1 MREASGPQVPVRIR
15 STSEPPGADGPG
27 CYAAAVQLRFSPNG
41 VVMACCRSLQPL
53 GNVHTD
59 RLRDLWE
66 GEARR
71 QQAAHLA
78 RGDFSFGCQQC
89 EGEIQ
94 LEGRADSYPANY
106 DMWAGRVDPAEVLP
120 WPRRM
125 EFNLS
130 NACNLQCVQCDGES
144 SSAIRLHREGRPA
157 LPQVYG
163 PRFFE
168 DLREFL
174 PHLEEVVFG
183 GGEPFL
189 AAENFAV
196 WDLMAELAPGLDCT
210 VVTNATQ
217 WTRRVQEVLDRVP
230 MAFVFSLDGIT
241 PSTYEEIRKGAD
253 LARVLENVDRYAA
266 VARAN
271 GRPVSVNHCLMPQ
284 NVHEFPQF
292 LNWAESKG
300 LPVDISLVRSPAW
313 CSLGRLPVD
322 DVRRIRD
329 DLRSRESEVAGLV
342 LNRATWDAE
351 LARLDA
357 WADAPDGEVP
367 GSGRTV
373 MWFRCQ
379 GDGPV
384 DPGPVRDELR
394 AFAWDGTVHEA
405 VIGNDD
411 LLRHC
416 DDSLTE
422 DAPFLPGQ
430 PVLMLTKAVEARFGA
445 MTDYEVLRTGT
456 DVVVAAARFGT
467 TDARIGYVA
476 RRDHRGWADDASI
489 LLAFRPTSD
498 HLAAAG

>member
-1 MREASGPQVPVRIR
+1 MQSADDRQAPVHIR
-15 STSEPPGADGPG
+15 SAGDAPPVHVPG

-53 GNVHTD
+53 GNVNTS
-59 RLRDLWE
+59 RLRAMWD
-66 GEARR
+66 GEVRR

-78 RGDFSFGCQQC
+78 RGDFSYGCQQC
-89 EGEIQ
+89 AGEIE
-94 LEGRADSYPANY
+94 LEGRAASYPSNY
-106 DMWAGRVDPAEVLP
+106 DMWEGRVDPSETLV

-130 NACNLQCVQCDGES
+130 NACNLQCLQCDGES

-157 LPQVYG
+157 LPKVYG
-163 PRFFE
+163 PQFFE
-168 DLREFL
+168 DLRDFL

-217 WTRRVQEVLDRVP
+217 WSRRIEDVLARVP
-230 MAFVFSLDGIT
+230 MAFVISLDGIT
-241 PSTYEEIRKGAD
+241 PGTYEEIRKGAD
-253 LARVLENVDRYAA
+253 LEQVLANVDRYAE
-266 VARAN
+266 VARAH

-313 CSLGRLPVD
+313 ASVGRLPVEEI
-322 DVRRIRD
+322 RRVRD
-329 DLRSRESEVAGLV
+329 DLAARSAEVAGLV

-351 LARLDA
+351 LARISA
-357 WADAPDGEVP
+357 WADAPDGEAP

-384 DPGPVRDELR
+384 DPAPVRDAMR
-394 AFAWDGTVHEA
+394 PFAWDGMVHEA
-405 VIGNDD
+405 VIGSDD

-416 DDSLTE
+416 DASLTE

-430 PVLMLTKAVEARFGA
+430 PVLMLTKAVEARYGA
-445 MTDYEVLRTGT
+445 MADYEVTETGT
-456 DVVVAAARFGT
+456 DVVRAVARFGT
-467 TDARIGYVA
+467 TDAQIVYVA
-476 RRDHRGWADDASI
+476 RRDDQGWADDASI
-489 LLAFRPTSD
+489 LLAFRPAADT
-498 HLAAAG
+498 LAAAG

>member
-1 MREASGPQVPVRIR
+1 MREASGAQVPVSIR
-15 STSEPPGADGPG
+15 SVSGPSSHDGPG

-53 GNVHTD
+53 GNVHST
-59 RLRDLWE
+59 RLRDLWD
-66 GEARR
+66 GEVRR

-89 EGEIQ
+89 EGEIR
-94 LEGRADSYPANY
+94 LEGRADSYPSNY
-106 DMWAGRVDPAEVLP
+106 DMWAGRVDPAEALP

-130 NACNLQCVQCDGES
+130 NACNLQCIQCDGES

-163 PRFFE
+163 PQFFE

-174 PHLEEVVFG
+174 PHLDEVVFG

-230 MAFVFSLDGIT
+230 MAFVFSVDGIS
-241 PSTYEEIRKGAD
+241 PATYESIRKGAD
-253 LARVLENVDRYAA
+253 LARVLENVGRYAA

-284 NVHEFPQF
+284 NVQEFPQF
-292 LNWAESKG
+292 LNWAESND

-322 DVRRIRD
+322 EVRRVRD
-329 DLRSRESEVAGLV
+329 ELRAREGEVSGLV

-351 LARLDA
+351 LARLDS
-357 WADAPDGEVP
+357 WSDAAGDGP
-367 GSGRTV
+367 GSARTV

-379 GDGPV
+379 GTGPV
-384 DPGPVRDELR
+384 DAAPVRDELHR
-394 AFAWDGTVHEA
+394 FAWDGTVHEA
-405 VIGNDD
+405 VIGSDD

-416 DDSLTE
+416 DASLTE
-422 DAPFLPGQ
+422 DAPFLAGQ
-430 PVLMLTKAVEARFGA
+430 PVLMLTKAVEARFGP
-445 MTDYEVLRTGT
+445 MTNYEVTRTGT

-467 TDARIGYVA
+467 TDARIAYVA
-476 RRDHRGWADDASI
+476 RRDERGWADDASI
-489 LLAFRPTSD
+489 LLAFCPATD